1 MSYIKNAGRWLAV
14 CIVLMIGTVAG
25 GILGQVLFHPV
36 LPAAPPHDGP
46 LDVMPALAVVCAVFA
61 VLLSLIAQRLRGGY
75 WTRAA
80 VLFGVAYT
88 ITTIQSL
95 NEAVYFRDYVKM
107 PMSGIYAT
115 AAGNLV
121 REAFGALVAAW
132 LWRGTDGP
140 AERYVGLWWRAAVI
154 APIYIVI
161 YFAAG
166 AWIAFQG
173 EALRAYYDQAAH
185 IDRVPLALF
194 QVFRSLIW
202 SAAAFAAVRQMTG
215 SGWGR
220 ALIVGLSFSL
230 FMAVVLLIPNGVM
243 PWDVRKFHIP
253 EVGIS
258 NLIFGFVAASILLG
272 GRKKASA
279 TTAQ

>member
-1 MSYIKNAGRWLAV
+1 MSYVKNAGRWLLVFMA
-14 CIVLMIGTVAG
+14 LMIGTVAG
-25 GILGQVLFHPV
+25 GILGQELFHPV

-46 LDVMPALAVVCAVFA
+46 LDVMPALAVVSAVFA
-61 VLLSLIAQRLRGGY
+61 VLVSLIAQRLRGGF
-75 WTRAA
+75 WTRTL
-80 VLFGVAYT
+80 VLFGVVYT
-88 ITTIQSL
+88 ITTVQSL

-107 PMSGIYAT
+107 SMSGIWAT
-115 AAGNLV
+115 AIGNLV
-121 REAFGALVAAW
+121 RDALGAVVAAR
-132 LWRGTDGP
+132 LWRGADGQ
-140 AERYVGLWWRAAVI
+140 AERFTGLWWRVAVI
-154 APIYIVI
+154 APIYIFL

-185 IDRVPLALF
+185 IDRVPLAGF

-202 SAAAFAAVRQMTG
+202 SAAAFAMVRQMTG
-215 SGWGR
+215 QGWSR

-253 EVGIS
+253 ELGVS
-258 NLIFGFVAASILLG
+258 NLIFGFIAASILLG
-272 GRKKASA
+272 GRK
-279 TTAQ
+279 TA

>member
-1 MSYIKNAGRWLAV
+1 MSYVKDAGKWLAV
-14 CIVLMIGTVAG
+14 FVVLMIGTVAG
-25 GILGQVLFHPV
+25 GILGQAVFHAV
-36 LPAAPPHDGP
+36 MPAAPPHDGP
-46 LDVMPALAVVCAVFA
+46 LDVMPALAVVSAVFA
-61 VLLSLIAQRLRGGY
+61 FMFLLIAQRLRGAF
-75 WTRAA
+75 WTRFL
-80 VLFGVAYT
+80 VLFGVVYT

-107 PMSGIYAT
+107 PMSGIWAT
-115 AAGNLV
+115 ALGNLV
-121 REAFGALVAAW
+121 RDGSGALVAAW
-132 LWRGTDGP
+132 LWRGPDGE
-140 AERYVGLWWRAAVI
+140 AERFTGLVWRFAVI
-154 APIYIVI
+154 APIYIFL

-173 EALRAYYDQAAH
+173 EVLRAYYDQAAH
-185 IDRVPLALF
+185 IDRVPLAGF

-215 SGWGR
+215 SGWAR

-230 FMAVVLLIPNGVM
+230 FMAVVLLIPNGIM

-258 NLIFGFVAASILLG
+258 NLIFGFIAASIILG
-272 GRKKASA
+272 GRKA
-279 TTAQ
+279 T